1 MSVGLPPLLHPSSVQ
16 PLTSPTPG
24 GMIDLHCHM
33 LPGIDDGAPDLDEA
47 LAMARVAVADGIR
60 VTACTPHI
68 YPGMYENHAAGI
80 RLAISELRNA
90 LHQEDIPLQL
100 VEGADVHLTPDLLAG
115 IRGGRIPTLNGSRY
129 FLFEPPHHVAPPRIE
144 NVVFDLV
151 AAGYVPIVTHP
162 ERLSWI
168 DNHYKVFGNLAK
180 GGAWMQLTA
189 GAITGRFG
197 GRAKYWSERML
208 DEGMVHIVATDAHR
222 ADKRAPLLAEAR
234 DAVAKRL
241 GDAEAVQMTEIRPS
255 GILRNV
261 QPDALNL
268 PTAPAAARRPS
279 FWRRFVSGL

>member
-1 MSVGLPPLLHPSSVQ
+1 V
-16 PLTSPTPG
+16 
-24 GMIDLHCHM
+24 IDLHCHI
-33 LPGIDDGAPDLDEA
+33 LPGIDDGAPDLAEA

-68 YPGMYENHAAGI
+68 YPGMYENDAAGI
-80 RLAISELRNA
+80 RAAIAALREELIR
-90 LHQEDIPLQL
+90 EDIPLQL
-100 VEGADVHLTPDLLAG
+100 VEGADVHLTPDLLG
-115 IRGGRIPTLNGSRY
+115 GLRSGRIPSLNGTRY

-168 DNHYKVFGNLAK
+168 DNHYPMFVSLAK

-208 DEGMVHIVATDAHR
+208 DEGMVQIIATDAHR
-222 ADKRAPLLAEAR
+222 ADKRPPLLAEAR

-241 GDAEAVQMTEIRPS
+241 GDAEAIRMVET
-255 GILRNV
+255 R
-261 QPDALNL
+261 
-268 PTAPAAARRPS
+268 PAAVLRDVPPDTDVLSIAPPVRPTRQS
-279 FWRRFVSGL
+279 LWRRVLGGL